1 MTTTNMHGGYNPAR
15 PCALHNSTTMT
26 PLRAEPHLGAP
37 ATPTHLSSTAA
48 YKMSAQALADFTPS
62 YGSLLQRES
71 KFTRFESYAH
81 PRHATR
87 LYKSNHN
94 HPRKALNVAMP
105 SLIHHPKAHNRP
117 SCNAPPVRVDSHRAE
132 ERVALPGH
140 SNAPVP
146 PPPEPTSARQS
157 RPVGAQQPKKRKPAT
172 LKFDDEGTTDEGPP
186 GVKLKAPRKRRKN
199 AIIDSPPPKLP
210 GHRAAAARAASRS
223 NDRGFRVKGD
233 AANSLSQF
241 LGVDPETATT
251 RAISE
256 KILSLSDHPA
266 SQVEAE
272 ARYTKVRGDSPAP
285 LSPLSQKK
293 GGYHRDTLIAL
304 GHPKPPNAKRPP
316 PNKESG
322 PSKRIRFDET
332 LDSPALFNPA
342 FRGDVLSLP
351 SFTQRES
358 ASSTQRAVAN
368 AFGSQRQPTHA
379 SQPTERV
386 GWLTPVPEP
395 RRDIYSQPTRRVPS
409 PAPRS
414 RLPTTRASSPD
425 SNTQPS
431 NSRPPP
437 PPVQPQ
443 VLVPGTPSRS
453 PTPQPHPP
461 KPPPTKPPPAKAPPA
476 KAPPAKASRSGT
488 CKPPP
493 RKKPDTTTDSEAD
506 PDPRTAPKSKRHI
519 RQTEVDHA
527 GGRSSHAAAGPS
539 SGHHQHTSRRHQARP
554 APPTRHNDA
563 QAILD
568 RLGDILNGGDSEG
581 EGDDAVLDR
590 VVELLQRRKRDKS
603 SASSSRHRNQPSS
616 SRHRDQPS
624 SLRYHESQPSSSRH
638 QSRPSTSRHAR
649 RHAALDN
656 DDADDHARNKPHDTP
671 ALETGTDSASDH
683 TRNGIYRYP
692 GRRGKAASHA
702 IPHLL
707 SVAIRK
713 GVYQD
718 KNIYTHWADR
728 EYRRA
733 WKKLYPGVKVRRPGK
748 HLLGLMT
755 IRISGLRTDVKKRV
769 RPLMARLHKL
779 KNPGSSNHQLEYNR
793 AVCQR
798 DLNADEDY
806 YEHGH
811 VFDVVSEAFFAQP
824 DSPVILHHRDFAV
837 MPLEAIA
844 FVLTMMQDCLQE
856 WDTGCLRARD
866 NHFKQQRAVFD
877 AHLHGLHTY
886 MGTARRR
893 LVGLQSEWF
902 LAGMQHAG
910 IHVVE
915 GSQEHHADQ
924 EFCQPVAQACFIRP
938 DSDSDPELSPEPLP
952 ELSPEPSLE
961 PQYNEHG
968 CRTAQSKGKGKLGD
982 QSDAHWSDLDEGDFE
997 QDHGY

>member
-1 MTTTNMHGGYNPAR
+1 MASSSDENQDHSRTSSPTPIRDTQPVYNSPTTTAR
-15 PCALHNSTTMT
+15 GTQRGHAEFDTPPEGTQLPELQRSDRKRGLSSRGRDSALHT
-26 PLRAEPHLGAP
+26 
-37 ATPTHLSSTAA
+37 
-48 YKMSAQALADFTPS
+48 Q
-62 YGSLLQRES
+62 Q
-71 KFTRFESYAH
+71 
-81 PRHATR
+81 
-87 LYKSNHN
+87 
-94 HPRKALNVAMP
+94 
-105 SLIHHPKAHNRP
+105 
-117 SCNAPPVRVDSHRAE
+117 
-132 ERVALPGH
+132 ALPGH

-146 PPPEPTSARQS
+146 PPPESTPPRAKPTSARQS
-157 RPVGAQQPKKRKPAT
+157 RPGDSQQPKKRKPAT

-186 GVKLKAPRKRRKN
+186 GVKLAPPRKRRKN
-199 AIIDSPPPKLP
+199 TIVDSPPPKPP
-210 GHRAAAARAASRS
+210 GHRAAAARTAARAASRS

-233 AANSLSQF
+233 AASSLSQI

-251 RAISE
+251 RAINE
-256 KILSLSDHPA
+256 KILTLSDHPA

-272 ARYTKVRGDSPAP
+272 GRYTKVRGDPPAP
-285 LSPLSQKK
+285 LSPLSKK
-293 GGYHRDTLIAL
+293 RGGYHRDTLLAL
-304 GHPKPPNAKRPP
+304 GRPDPSNAKRPP
-316 PNKESG
+316 SDAEPG
-322 PSKRIRFDET
+322 PLKRARFDET
-332 LDSPALFNPA
+332 LDSPALRNPA

-358 ASSTQRAVAN
+358 VSSTQRAVAN
-368 AFGSQRQPTHA
+368 AFGSQRQPARA

-395 RRDIYSQPTRRVPS
+395 RRDIYSQPTTRRVLS

-414 RLPTTRASSPD
+414 RLPTTRAPSPD
-425 SNTQPS
+425 SNARPS

-437 PPVQPQ
+437 PPVQPR

-453 PTPQPHPP
+453 PTPPPHPP

-506 PDPRTAPKSKRHI
+506 PDPRTAPKSKRHV
-519 RQTEVDHA
+519 RQTEVGHA

-539 SGHHQHTSRRHQARP
+539 SSHRQHPSRRHQASP
-554 APPTRHNDA
+554 APPTRHHDVR
-563 QAILD
+563 AILD
-568 RLGDILNGGDSEG
+568 RLGDVLNGGDSEG
-581 EGDDAVLDR
+581 EGDDPELDR
-590 VVELLQRRKRDKS
+590 VIELYLRRRQRDRL
-603 SASSSRHRNQPSS
+603 SASSSRHRNHSPP
-616 SRHRDQPS
+616 SRHKS
-624 SLRYHESQPSSSRH
+624 G
-638 QSRPSTSRHAR
+638 PSTSRKAH
-649 RHAALDN
+649 RHATPDN
-656 DDADDHARNKPHDTP
+656 DDRDDNLGGEPHDMP

-683 TRNGIYRYP
+683 TRNGLYRYP

-718 KNIYTHWADR
+718 KNIYTHWANR

-733 WKKLYPGVKVRRPGK
+733 WKKLYPGIKVRRPTK

-755 IRISGLRTDVKKRV
+755 IRISGLRTDVKRRV

-779 KNPGSSNHQLEYNR
+779 KNPGSSNQQLEYNR

-798 DLNADEDY
+798 NLNADEDY

-811 VFDVVSEAFFAQP
+811 VFDVVSEAYFAQP

-924 EFCQPVAQACFIRP
+924 EYCQPVAQACFIRP
-938 DSDSDPELSPEPLP
+938 DSDSDPELSPEPQP
-952 ELSPEPSLE
+952 EPSPEPSPE
-961 PQYNEHG
+961 PQYNAHG
-968 CRTAQSKGKGKLGD
+968 CRTAQSKGKGKLRD
-982 QSDAHWSDLDEGDFE
+982 QSNDHWSDLDEDNFE